1 MSNLSFRR
9 FTSAY
14 ALRKVDPAVLIDFLR
29 PHAAFL
35 AGSGVMLPTDPAAL
49 EIERIEIAL
58 LTNVG
63 GLPVKLVDALWHMHE
78 MATPL
83 GMESLLAAAQAAGLA
98 LPLDHLSPADIA
110 ARIWVENPDLVRRC
124 HTEISVS
131 RRRTFETFVP
141 VMGATLAW
149 ATPGPERLA
158 TLEAAVVAWYA
169 ANRRGPGARVLFFDH
184 GDEVRFLLRHG
195 GPYRR
200 EGSLDEG
207 KPGCVRYRPMAHGLI
222 VFDRRTWELRINAGT
237 KGECTAYRQL
247 IGQHI
252 FGRGDM
258 FPADPERYTLEP
270 LRASGR
276 RSLICS
282 NVQGLA
288 SVRLVE
294 LSMYVGGPFRRK
306 KVEKADDVL
315 LALDHAKES
324 IPDDALLST
333 ATFEVRFTDERKPR
347 LVTIRHGNKA
357 TYTRDTD
364 ADLIEAFLRG
374 GGFVLGGK
382 GGSHALVAVA

>member
-1 MSNLSFRR
+1 
-9 FTSAY
+9 
-14 ALRKVDPAVLIDFLR
+14 
-29 PHAAFL
+29 
-35 AGSGVMLPTDPAAL
+35 
-49 EIERIEIAL
+49 
-58 LTNVG
+58 
-63 GLPVKLVDALWHMHE
+63 
-78 MATPL
+78 
-83 GMESLLAAAQAAGLA
+83 
-98 LPLDHLSPADIA
+98 
-110 ARIWVENPDLVRRC
+110 
-124 HTEISVS
+124 
-131 RRRTFETFVP
+131 
-141 VMGATLAW
+141 
-149 ATPGPERLA
+149 
-158 TLEAAVVAWYA
+158 
-169 ANRRGPGARVLFFDH
+169 
-184 GDEVRFLLRHG
+184 
-195 GPYRR
+195 
-200 EGSLDEG
+200 
-207 KPGCVRYRPMAHGLI
+207 MAHGLI

-333 ATFEVRFTDERKPR
+333 ATFEVRFTDGRKPR

-374 GGFVLGGK
+374 GGFVR
-382 GGSHALVAVA
+382 GGSHAFVAVA

>member
-1 MSNLSFRR
+1 MSSLSFRR

-14 ALRKVDPAVLIDFLR
+14 ALREVDPAVLIDFLR

-35 AGSGVMLPTDPAAL
+35 AAHNVGLPTDPDRL
-49 EIERIEIAL
+49 DIERVEIAL

-63 GLPVKLVDALWHMHE
+63 GLPVELVDALWHMHE

-83 GMESLLAAAQAAGLA
+83 GMESLLAAAQAAGLEV
-98 LPLDHLSPADIA
+98 PHDHLSPADIA
-110 ARIWVENPDLVRRC
+110 ARVWVENPDLVRRC
-124 HTEISVS
+124 HTEITVS
-131 RRRTFETFVP
+131 RRRSFETFVP
-141 VMGATLAW
+141 AAGATLAW
-149 ATPGPERLA
+149 ATPGPARLA
-158 TLEAAVVAWYA
+158 AFETAIVAWYA
-169 ANRRGPGARVLFFDH
+169 EHRRGPGARVLFFDH
-184 GDEVRFLLRHG
+184 GDEVRFLVRHG

-200 EGSLDEG
+200 EGSLDDG

-222 VFDRRTWELRINAGT
+222 VFDCRTWELRINGGT

-252 FGRGDM
+252 FGRADM
-258 FPADPERYTLEP
+258 FPADPDRYNLEP
-270 LRASGR
+270 LRTLGR
-276 RSLICS
+276 RSLACAH
-282 NVQGLA
+282 VQGLA

-294 LSMYVGGPFRRK
+294 LTMYVGGPFHRK

-315 LALDHAKES
+315 LALEHSRETL
-324 IPDDALLST
+324 PDDALLT
-333 ATFEVRFTDERKPR
+333 AATFDVRFADGRKPR

-374 GGFVLGGK
+374 GGFVK

>member
-14 ALRKVDPAVLIDFLR
+14 ALRKVDPPVLIDFLR

-35 AGSGVMLPTDPAAL
+35 AGSGVMLPTDSAAL
-49 EIERIEIAL
+49 DIERIEIAL

-141 VMGATLAW
+141 VTGATLAW

-184 GDEVRFLLRHG
+184 GDEVNFLVRHG

-207 KPGCVRYRPMAHGLI
+207 KPGCVRYRPMAHGMI
-222 VFDRRTWELRINAGT
+222 VFDRRTSELRINAGT
-237 KGECTAYRQL
+237 KGECIAYRQL

-258 FPADPERYTLEP
+258 FPADPKRYDLEP
-270 LRASGR
+270 LRALGR

-282 NVQGLA
+282 HIQGLA

-294 LSMYVGGPFRRK
+294 LTTHAGGLFHRR

-315 LALDHAKES
+315 LALEHAKES
-324 IPDDALLST
+324 IPEDALLT
-333 ATFEVRFTDERKPR
+333 AATFEVRFTDGRKPR
-347 LVTIRHGNKA
+347 PVTIRHGNKA

-364 ADLIEAFLRG
+364 AGLIEAFLRG
-374 GGFVLGGK
+374 GGFVR
-382 GGSHALVAVA
+382 GGSHAFVAVA